1 MGRLAGIISEVSR
14 PRRARPLAEAAGAR
28 PRRRRRG
35 PPSRD
40 PQPLGELSKAL
51 RIDYRKLVPPARMPN
66 RPPPRR
72 RRDPRRRGLRGGGGG
87 PPPPQPPTRHR
98 AVASPSPPAVV

>member
-28 PRRRRRG
+28 PRRRRGG

-72 RRDPRRRGLRGGGGG
+72 RRDPRRRGLRGGGGLS
-87 PPPPQPPTRHR
+87 PPPHPPPRQTRL
-98 AVASPSPPAVV
+98 ASLSP